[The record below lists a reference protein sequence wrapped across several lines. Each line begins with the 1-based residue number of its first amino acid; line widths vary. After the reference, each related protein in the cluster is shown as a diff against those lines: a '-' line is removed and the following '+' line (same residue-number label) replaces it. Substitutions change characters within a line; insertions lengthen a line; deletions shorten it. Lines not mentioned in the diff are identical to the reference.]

1 MLVQL
6 AWPCLALD
14 STLLIQRIINN
25 THALSNQ
32 AGYNPAQRY
41 AGLWHWPEQD
51 HDAMT
56 IYSELN
62 LKLPF
67 ERLHLQWVKPPGIGF
82 HRDRNRHLSA
92 TCVMTDP
99 HPTDFRVNGV
109 VTQITMRTGYW
120 YLFDHWVEH
129 AVLNLQQDRF
139 AICIDLTGLYP
150 DFAAAATAWPLRSS

>member
-1 MLVQL
+1 MLLELNWPKLSFESLQL
-6 AWPCLALD
+6 Y
-14 STLLIQRIINN
+14 QRILDN
-25 THALSNQ
+25 TDKLANQ
-32 AGYNPAQRY
+32 DGYNPAQRY